1 MGVDAH
7 GNRRAR
13 FRIGWEGV
21 HDQYRLHVDR
31 RPARWEQPF
40 MMYLIILFTALACV
54 GVATPLTILT
64 LRWIE
69 RTRESPS
76 PLPAP
81 KVEPQPE
88 PPRRIRLR

>member
-1 MGVDAH
+1 
-7 GNRRAR
+7 
-13 FRIGWEGV
+13 
-21 HDQYRLHVDR
+21 
-31 RPARWEQPF
+31 
-40 MMYLIILFTALACV
+40 MMYLIVLVTALACV

-69 RTRESPS
+69 RARESPS